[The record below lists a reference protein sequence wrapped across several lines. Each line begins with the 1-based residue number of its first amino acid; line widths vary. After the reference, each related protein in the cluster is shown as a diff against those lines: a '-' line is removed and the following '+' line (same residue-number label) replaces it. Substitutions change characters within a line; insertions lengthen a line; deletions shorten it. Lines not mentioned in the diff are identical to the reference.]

1 MTNFSGQNMNT
12 MCTCGMMCGMN
23 TMCTCGMM
31 CGMCFAMQIY
41 DSDGFSVSP

>member
-12 MCTCGMMCGMN
+12 MCTCGMM
-23 TMCTCGMM
+23 CGMM

-41 DSDGFSVSP
+41 DSDGFSVSL